1 MFSIIRRLL
10 VLVATLTVVAA
21 VSGCAESTR
30 EAATGKGSIRGVNA
44 IVTAPQINFLIEER
58 VLGIVDFKGNSG
70 FNSFDDLRYNFN
82 FDLLRPGI
90 IEADRLTTQFI
101 DVIADSEYTVVLT
114 GTIANPSSFFWEDPI
129 REWSGTETVFEI
141 VFAHLAPSMGELDF
155 YFAPPGTVPVMGQA
169 VGSLTN
175 GARLAILEFEEAPYE
190 LILTPKDDPATIVY
204 QSVQLVPI
212 AQIRGTIAVFDADP
226 TVTGNVGVS
235 LFAEA
240 GGSSVLSDVNFPPQT
255 RTLHAAFGIE
265 NFDGYF
271 DSDFANILF
280 ADIGF
285 QELSP
290 YADVPQAVTLVTL
303 TPVGNSGA
311 VIHEAELNI
320 APGTNSNI
328 VLVGEPGSLLFA
340 FLLNDGRSLETFPT
354 IRILNASVSTETL
367 DVYMLP
373 PGTSIDDTL
382 IPQITGIPSLA
393 NTGFIAT
400 FEGMLELTI
409 TLPGEKTPIAPPVIL
424 DLANGDTVDTVIVD
438 TVNPGLVELLIVD
451 FQAAP

>member
-1 MFSIIRRLL
+1 MFSMIRRLL

-30 EAATGKGSIRGVNA
+30 AVATGEGSIRGINA
-44 IVTAPQINFLIEER
+44 IVTAPQVGFLIEER
-58 VLGIVDFKGNSG
+58 PLGSVDFKGNSG
-70 FNSFDDLRYNFN
+70 FSSFDNLSYNFN

-101 DVIADSEYTVVLT
+101 DVITDNEYTVVLT

-155 YFAPPGTVPVMGQA
+155 YFAPPGTVPVLGQA
-169 VGSLTN
+169 VGALTN
-175 GARLAILEFEEAPYE
+175 GTRLQILEFEETPHE
-190 LILTPKDDPATIVY
+190 LILTPKDDPTTIVY
-204 QSVQLVPI
+204 QSTELLPI
-212 AQIRGTIAVFDADP
+212 AQIRATIAVFDADP
-226 TVTGNVGVS
+226 TLTGNVGVN
-235 LFAEA
+235 FIDQA
-240 GGSSVLSDVNFPPQT
+240 GGSSVLVDVNFPPRT
-255 RTLHAAFGIE
+255 RTYHAAFGTE

-271 DSDFANILF
+271 DSDFTSIIY

-285 QELSP
+285 KELSS
-290 YADVPQAVTLVTL
+290 YADVPKPVTLVTL

-311 VIHEAELNI
+311 VIHEADVVFT
-320 APGTNSNI
+320 AGTKSNV
-328 VLVGEPGSLLFA
+328 VLAGVPGSPLFL
-340 FLLNDGRSLETFPT
+340 FLVNDGRPVETFPI
-354 IRILNASVSTETL
+354 IRILNASLSTESL
-367 DVYMLP
+367 DIYFLP
-373 PGTSIDDTL
+373 PGTPIEDAI
-382 IPQITGIPSLA
+382 IPQIRGIPSLA
-393 NTGFIAT
+393 DTGFNVIAD
-400 FEGMLELTI
+400 GMLELTI
-409 TLPGEKTPIAPPVIL
+409 TLAGETTPIAPPVIL

>member
-44 IVTAPQINFLIEER
+44 IVTAPQVNFLIEER
-58 VLGIVDFKGNSG
+58 VLGNVDFKGNSG
-70 FNSFDDLRYNFN
+70 FNSFDDLSYNFN

-90 IEADRLTTQFI
+90 IEPDRLTTQFI

-141 VFAHLAPSMGELDF
+141 VFAHLAPSMGELDL
-155 YFAPPGTVPVMGQA
+155 YFAAPGTVPVMGQA

-212 AQIRGTIAVFDADP
+212 AQIRATIAVFDADP

-235 LFAEA
+235 FIAEA

-255 RTLHAAFGIE
+255 RTLHAAFGTE

-382 IPQITGIPSLA
+382 IPQISGIPSLA

-424 DLANGDTVDTVIVD
+424 DLATGDTVDTVIVD

>member
-212 AQIRGTIAVFDADP
+212 AQIRATIAVFDADP

>member
-1 MFSIIRRLL
+1 
-10 VLVATLTVVAA
+10 
-21 VSGCAESTR
+21 
-30 EAATGKGSIRGVNA
+30 
-44 IVTAPQINFLIEER
+44 
-58 VLGIVDFKGNSG
+58 
-70 FNSFDDLRYNFN
+70 
-82 FDLLRPGI
+82 
-90 IEADRLTTQFI
+90 
-101 DVIADSEYTVVLT
+101 
-114 GTIANPSSFFWEDPI
+114 
-129 REWSGTETVFEI
+129 
-141 VFAHLAPSMGELDF
+141 MGELDF
-155 YFAPPGTVPVMGQA
+155 YFAAPGTVPVLGQA

-204 QSVQLVPI
+204 QSVPLVPI
-212 AQIRGTIAVFDADP
+212 AQIRATIAVFDADP

-235 LFAEA
+235 FIAEA

-255 RTLHAAFGIE
+255 RTLHAAFGTE

-382 IPQITGIPSLA
+382 IPQISGIPSLA

>member
-1 MFSIIRRLL
+1 MFSMIRRLL
-10 VLVATLTVVAA
+10 VLVATRTVVAA

-30 EAATGKGSIRGVNA
+30 EAATGKGSIRGINA
-44 IVTAPQINFLIEER
+44 IVTAPEISFLIEER
-58 VLGIVDFKGNSG
+58 NLGNVNFKGNSG
-70 FNSFDDLRYNFN
+70 FNSFDDLSYNFN

-101 DVIADSEYTVVLT
+101 DVIADIEYTVVLT

-141 VFAHLAPSMGELDF
+141 VFAHLALSMGELDF
-155 YFAPPGTVPVMGQA
+155 YFAAPGTVPVLGQA

-175 GARLAILEFEEAPYE
+175 GARLAILEFEEATYE

-204 QSVQLVPI
+204 QSAQLASG
-212 AQIRGTIAVFDADP
+212 AQSRATIAVFDADQ
-226 TVTGNVGVS
+226 TLTGNVGVN
-235 LFAEA
+235 FIAEA
-240 GGSSVLSDVNFPPQT
+240 GGSSVLADVNFPPQI
-255 RTLHAAFGIE
+255 RTLHAAFGTE

-271 DSDFANILF
+271 DSDFASIIY

-290 YADVPQAVTLVTL
+290 YADVPEAVTLVTL

-311 VIHEAELNI
+311 VIHEADINI
-320 APGTNSNI
+320 APGTKSNI
-328 VLVGEPGSLLFA
+328 VLVGETGSLLFA
-340 FLLNDGRSLETFPT
+340 FLLNDGRPRETFPI
-354 IRILNASVSTETL
+354 IRILNASVSTEFL
-367 DVYMLP
+367 DVYLLP
-373 PGTSIDDTL
+373 PGTSIEDTL
-382 IPQITGIPSLA
+382 IPQVPGLPSFA
-393 NTGFIAT
+393 NTGFSAT
-400 FEGMLELTI
+400 FDGMLELTI

-424 DLANGDTVDTVIVD
+424 DLANGDSVDTVIVD
-438 TVNPGLVELLIVD
+438 TVNPGMVELLIVD